1 MALQAQGEVDIPAP
15 PEQVFA
21 VLLDPVALAQVIP
34 GCHAL
39 QLSGPNRYRAEV
51 TVGVGLVK
59 ARYEA
64 EIILSDIDAPH
75 SLRLAGSGRSS
86 LGTGAG
92 DGLVTLQA
100 IDGGTRLRYDY
111 RAKVGG
117 KVAMVGSRMLEGA
130 ARIIVAQLFESLG
143 RQASGTSRPPVWWRR
158 VLRLLG
164 VRA

>member
-1 MALQAQGEVDIPAP
+1 
-15 PEQVFA
+15 
-21 VLLDPVALAQVIP
+21 
-34 GCHAL
+34 
-39 QLSGPNRYRAEV
+39 
-51 TVGVGLVK
+51 
-59 ARYEA
+59 
-64 EIILSDIDAPH
+64 
-75 SLRLAGSGRSS
+75 LAGSGRSS

>member
-1 MALQAQGEVDIPAP
+1 
-15 PEQVFA
+15 
-21 VLLDPVALAQVIP
+21 
-34 GCHAL
+34 
-39 QLSGPNRYRAEV
+39 V

-64 EIILSDIDAPH
+64 EIILSDIDAPR

-92 DGLVTLQA
+92 TGLVTLQA
-100 IDGGTRLRYDY
+100 TATGTLLKYDY
-111 RAKVGG
+111 SAQVGG

-143 RQASGTSRPPVWWRR
+143 RQAGGEAVAPSWWRR